1 MARRVLD
8 KRSVRALLAV
18 VTLVV
23 AGCGGQVDD
32 RVLSVV
38 IAGGDLE
45 LVVGENL
52 PLSVEVAVTGSA
64 STTVTWS
71 SSDSTVVSVSAEG
84 VVSAEGA
91 GTAAVTATSVADSS
105 KSTGVA
111 VTVALP
117 GSVSWTRQLGTVSAE
132 YVGGVAIDANGG
144 ILVAGE
150 TSGALAGDNAGF
162 SDAWVR
168 KYDTAGEVVWTRQ
181 FGSDSVDQFEGVA
194 TDLDANV
201 LLVGSTYGAVG
212 DTDLALADIWV
223 RKYDAAGTVVW
234 TRQFGT
240 DRTDLAGGVA
250 TDGSGNVIVVGH
262 TDRGFDAGYMDV
274 YVRKLDPDGEVVW
287 TREFGGAST
296 DHGVGAATDA
306 AGNVF
311 VAGNTYGAIVGGGDE
326 DWDVWVRK
334 YDPAGEVEWTRQFGT
349 ATYDQVR
356 AIATD
361 PSGNLILAGETQG
374 DLAGPVAG
382 PTDVWV
388 RVYNSAGDIVWTRQF
403 GSDKGDAAGGV
414 TADADGL
421 ITVMG
426 DTAGVLGGDSAGA
439 NDAWVRRFDAAGGT
453 LWTRQFGSNGG
464 DLGAGV
470 ASDTQGNVVVG
481 GSTGGVLVGTGF
493 GDADAWLRRYLRD

>member
-1 MARRVLD
+1 MARHTLD
-8 KRSVRALLAV
+8 TWSLYALVAAL
-18 VTLVV
+18 TLVV
-23 AGCGGQVDD
+23 GGCGGQVDH
-32 RVLSVV
+32 RVLTVI
-38 IAGGDLE
+38 IAGGDLM

-64 STTVTWS
+64 SKSVTWS

-91 GTAAVTATSVADSS
+91 GTASVTATSAADSR
-105 KSTGVA
+105 KSAGVA

-117 GSVSWTRQLGTVSAE
+117 GSVSWTRQFGTVSAE
-132 YVGGVAIDANGG
+132 YVGGVAIDADGG

-168 KYDTAGEVVWTRQ
+168 KYDMAGEVVWTRQ

-194 TDLDANV
+194 TDLEANV

-212 DTDLALADIWV
+212 DADLALSDIWV
-223 RKYDAAGTVVW
+223 RKYDAAGTVMW
-234 TRQFGT
+234 TRQFGS
-240 DRTDLAGGVA
+240 DMTDLAGGVA

-262 TDRGFDAGYMDV
+262 TDRGFDAGYLDV

-287 TREFGGAST
+287 TREFGSDST
-296 DHGVGAATDA
+296 DHGVGAATD
-306 AGNVF
+306 GTGSVF
-311 VAGNTYGAIVGGGDE
+311 VAGNTIGAIVSGGGG

-349 ATYDQVR
+349 GTYDQVR

-361 PSGNLILAGETQG
+361 PSGNLVLSGETQG

-403 GSDKGDAAGGV
+403 GSDSFDAAGGV

-426 DTAGVLGGDSAGA
+426 DTAGVLDGDSAGA

-453 LWTRQFGSNGG
+453 LWTRQFGSNGS

-470 ASDTQGNVVVG
+470 ASDAQGDVVVG
-481 GSTGGVLVGTGF
+481 GSTSGALVGTGS